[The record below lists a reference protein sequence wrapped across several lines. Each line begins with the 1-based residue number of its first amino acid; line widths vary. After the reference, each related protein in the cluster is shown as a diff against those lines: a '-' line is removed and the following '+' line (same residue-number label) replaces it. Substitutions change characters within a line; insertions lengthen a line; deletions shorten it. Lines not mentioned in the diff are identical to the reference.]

1 MEENKSTG
9 AIPASS
15 GTQTAKPATSST
27 AAPTPKAT
35 TTPAGTKPVAPSV
48 KRQTPPVVKPSA
60 NPAPVNNTPQGTP
73 DAKKLLRQKILNA
86 IVQKRVGET
95 RQSIFTQLGVK
106 NNQELTALLEKVK
119 GYEDLNSK
127 FYNLNNEL
135 TTLKAEKVAVSNGVR
150 QDKVDDL
157 LTFLKGKGL
166 DYTPEN
172 IQQVAQSH
180 PEWLTQPEAVK
191 PATIGKVGQQT
202 QPVTSDIEKARN
214 LFPSLRKK

>member
-1 MEENKSTG
+1 MADKDLITG
-9 AIPASS
+9 TNPGTS
-15 GTQTAKPATSST
+15 GEKN
-27 AAPTPKAT
+27 AAPTPKAE
-35 TTPAGTKPVAPSV
+35 
-48 KRQTPPVVKPSA
+48 VKPTPKGVNTPKAIRPAA
-60 NPAPVNNTPQGTP
+60 NPTPITTQQQQRPVDPKT
-73 DAKKLLRQKILNA
+73 LLRQKILNN

-95 RQSIFTQLGVK
+95 KQSIYKQLGVQNDK
-106 NNQELTALLEKVK
+106 ELNGLLEKVK

-127 FYNLNNEL
+127 FYNLNTEL
-135 TTLKAEKVAVSNGVR
+135 STLKAEKVAVASGVR

-172 IQQVAQSH
+172 IQQIAQSH

-202 QPVTSDIEKARN
+202 QPSVSDAEKARN